1 MGITLYDLQGA
12 NDLRFS
18 PYCWRIRLALAHKG
32 LAFDTVPVRFCD
44 KDLIAFS
51 GQTRVPVLVD
61 GDTTIFDSW
70 DIAVYLE
77 DTYPDRPPIFGGAI
91 GRGTARFVNSWS
103 DTVLNPVLLKM
114 IIMDVFHNLEPV
126 DHAYFRTSR
135 EQRFGARL
143 EDVQEGREDRV
154 AAFRESLAPVR
165 AVIGAQPF
173 LCGEAP
179 AYADFIV
186 FSVFQW
192 GRCMSEFPLLAA
204 DDPLC
209 GWRSR
214 MLDLFGGMAREAK
227 GYPC

>member
-1 MGITLYDLQGA
+1 MSITLYDLQGT
-12 NDLRFS
+12 DDRRFS

-32 LAFDTVPVRFCD
+32 LEFDTVPVRFCD
-44 KDLIAFS
+44 KELIAFS

-61 GDTTIFDSW
+61 GDTTVSDSW
-70 DIAVYLE
+70 DIACHLE
-77 DTYPDRPPIFGGAI
+77 DTYGDRPSLFGGAI

-103 DTVLNPVLLKM
+103 DRVLNPVLLKM
-114 IIMDVFHNLEPV
+114 ILMDVFHNLEPV
-126 DHAYFRTSR
+126 DHEYFRASR
-135 EQRFGARL
+135 EGRFGARL
-143 EDVQEGREDRV
+143 EEVQEGREDRLP
-154 AAFRESLAPVR
+154 AFRASLAPVR
-165 AVIGAQPF
+165 AVVEVQPF
-173 LCGEAP
+173 LSGETP

-192 GRCMSEFPLLAA
+192 ARCMSEFPLLAA

-214 MLDLFGGMAREAK
+214 MLELFGGMAREAK